1 MLQSKFYL
9 LFFIIF
15 CFSCKREQ
23 EITPLTD
30 DDLLLAY
37 SEFECIAPSF
47 EPSTYFKGKIGNKD
61 LCYYDGVDNIYTI
74 NEVESNT
81 VTITKTPELT
91 LNTDNPNS
99 RQGNSLNLFFYRSDI
114 ERYQTTLKFF
124 TPFSTRDST
133 MKQYIDK
140 YFTKPSI
147 TILDK
152 ENAGKYPFE
161 NKEGIQV
168 YIFTCKSPGI
178 STGLLSTVDGKQTS
192 GRYIKVKKAEKVVVF
207 GKIYYDI
214 VLDIKCDLYKTWGT
228 GSIFYATLE
237 GEYATRLLYE

>member
-91 LNTDNPNS
+91 LNTNNPNS
-99 RQGNSLNLFFYRSDI
+99 RQGNSLNLSFYRSDAK
-114 ERYQTTLKFF
+114 RYQTELNLSTA
-124 TPFSTRDST
+124 FSTQDST

-140 YFTKPSI
+140 YFIKPSI
-147 TILDK
+147 TILYK
-152 ENAGKYPFE
+152 ENAGKFPYE
-161 NKEGIQV
+161 NKEGIV
-168 YIFTCKSPGI
+168 ISIFTYETVGQSV
-178 STGLLSTVDGKQTS
+178 GLLSTIIGKQTPNS
-192 GRYIKVKKAEKVVVF
+192 YIKVKKVKKVVVF

-214 VLDIKCDLYKTWGT
+214 VLDIKCDLHKQWEPI
-228 GSIFYATLE
+228 SSFYATLE